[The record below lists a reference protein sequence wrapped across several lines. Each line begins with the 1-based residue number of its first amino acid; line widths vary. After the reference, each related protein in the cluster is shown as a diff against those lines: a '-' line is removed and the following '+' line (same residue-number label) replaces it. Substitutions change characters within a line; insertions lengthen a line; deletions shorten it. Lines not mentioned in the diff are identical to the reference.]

1 MLKLL
6 IFSDLLIE
14 TKEVQPVDRIENWM
28 IKIFPK
34 SKENVLKVS
43 ELNDQD
49 NITNEARESRMVII
63 GLIMAMII
71 CLVISGQIIQI
82 YIIFGNSQIMVE
94 PKLPEMI
101 NVFCKYLEIITIHR

>member
-1 MLKLL
+1 MK
-6 IFSDLLIE
+6 E
-14 TKEVQPVDRIENWM
+14 TKTVQYIYKVENWL

-34 SKENVLKVS
+34 SKANVLKAS
-43 ELNDQD
+43 EFNDQD
-49 NITNEARESRMVII
+49 NITNEARESRIVII

-71 CLVISGQIIQI
+71 SLVISGQIIQI

>member
-1 MLKLL
+1 MN
-6 IFSDLLIE
+6 FSDLLKE

-28 IKIFPK
+28 IKLFPK
-34 SKENVLKVS
+34 SKENVLKES

-49 NITNEARESRMVII
+49 IITNEAKESRIVII
-63 GLIMAMII
+63 GLIMAII
-71 CLVISGQIIQI
+71 ISLVISGQIIQI

>member
-1 MLKLL
+1 MK
-6 IFSDLLIE
+6 E

-28 IKIFPK
+28 IKLFPK
-34 SKENVLKVS
+34 SKENVLKES

-49 NITNEARESRMVII
+49 IITNEARESRMVII

-71 CLVISGQIIQI
+71 SLVIFGQMIQI
-82 YIIFGNSQIMVE
+82 YLIIGNLPIMVE

-101 NVFCKYLEIITIHR
+101 NAFCKFFKMIMYNSLK